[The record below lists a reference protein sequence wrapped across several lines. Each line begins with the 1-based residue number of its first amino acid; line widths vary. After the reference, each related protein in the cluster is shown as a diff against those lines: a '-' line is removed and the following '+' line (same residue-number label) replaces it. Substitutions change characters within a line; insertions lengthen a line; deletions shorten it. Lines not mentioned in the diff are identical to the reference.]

1 MHSLMNR
8 ITRRQFIFHPITVLV
23 VSLLAAAIFALFII
37 LSFDGDFRWFLLYY
51 FTPIGI
57 PFVAF
62 LFDRAEQYAL
72 ASRVSWAIDL
82 VMLLLA
88 LTRAFIRIPL
98 ISGHALFLTY
108 CLLTSRS
115 KVARLTAII
124 VLLQVAYL
132 KIFVTHDT
140 ALFGGVITGCLASL
154 VYWWA
159 KPVIRNVRIERGS

>member
-1 MHSLMNR
+1 MNR
-8 ITRRQFIFHPITVLV
+8 IPQRHFIFHPVTVLG
-23 VSLLAAAIFALFII
+23 VSILAAAIFAVFVN

-62 LFDRAEQYAL
+62 LFDRAEGYAS
-72 ASRVSWAIDL
+72 ASVASWAIDL
-82 VMLLLA
+82 AVLIPA
-88 LTRAFIRIPL
+88 LTRVFIRVPL
-98 ISGHALFLTY
+98 VSGHALFLTY

-115 KVARLTAII
+115 KVARLTAVL

-140 ALFGGVITGCLASL
+140 ALWGGVVVGCLASL
-154 VYWWA
+154 VYRW
-159 KPVIRNVRIERGS
+159 VRRYSAAIQGAS